1 MRHASAAFDSHDS
14 GLQPSRGVVAI
25 VGRPNVGKSTL
36 FNRTIGRRKAI
47 TAREAGTTR
56 DRVYGDVEWAGA
68 RFALID
74 TGGLDFSDQQHL
86 TTNIRLQAK
95 AGASEADVVILV
107 VDGAEG
113 ITGADLEAVD
123 WIRQLGKP
131 VVVAVNKVDNDKR
144 SHNRGEFYSLGF
156 DRVLS
161 ISALH
166 GRGIDDLLEATFQLL
181 PETSAQVDADD
192 DDEITIAIVGRP
204 NVGKSQLLNT
214 LTRRDRAIVS
224 DLPGTTR
231 DPVDSLIEFGER
243 RIRLVDT
250 AGIRRR
256 GRINPGAERFSVG
269 RALQAISRSDMAVLV
284 IDATE
289 RVSAQDM
296 HLAGYV
302 DEQGK
307 GLIVAVNKWDLI
319 EDKAGARL
327 YIEDWLR
334 SSLAFARYFLIEF
347 TSAKTGYH
355 VDRLFKTAALIHDSR
370 RLQVPTPAL
379 NQVIQKAS
387 QMRRP
392 ASTKGRTLNVF
403 YATQVDV
410 APPTF
415 TIFVN
420 DPQLAHFSYVRY
432 LMNQIRRAWDFPG
445 TPIKINLRARPRTGN
460 RADEH

>member
-1 MRHASAAFDSHDS
+1 MELDYSDQR
-14 GLQPSRGVVAI
+14 LEPSRGVVAI

-47 TAREAGTTR
+47 TEREAGTTR
-56 DRVYGDVEWAGA
+56 DRVYGDVEWGGS

-74 TGGLDFSDQQHL
+74 TGGLDFGDQERL
-86 TTNIRLQAK
+86 ATNIRLQAE

-107 VDGAEG
+107 VDGVEG
-113 ITGADLEAVD
+113 LTAADMEAVD

-131 VVVAVNKVDNDKR
+131 AVVAVNKIDNDR
-144 SHNRGEFYSLGF
+144 RMHNRSEFFSLGF
-156 DRVLS
+156 DDVLAV
-161 ISALH
+161 SAIH
-166 GRGIDDLLEATFQLL
+166 GRGIDDLLGTTVGLL
-181 PETSAQVDADD
+181 PERARQVEAD

-214 LTRRDRAIVS
+214 LTRKERAIVS

-231 DPVDSLIEFGER
+231 DPVDSLVEFGGR

-256 GRINPGAERFSVG
+256 GRINPGLERFSVG
-269 RALQAISRSDMAVLV
+269 RALQAVSRSDVVVLV
-284 IDATE
+284 IDAME
-289 RVSAQDM
+289 GVAAQDM

-307 GLIVAVNKWDLI
+307 GLIVAINKWDLI
-319 EDKAGARL
+319 EDRAGARRHF
-327 YIEDWLR
+327 EDWLR
-334 SSLAFARYFLIEF
+334 SSLVFASYFLTEF
-347 TSAKTGYH
+347 ISAKTGYR
-355 VDRLFKTAALIHDSR
+355 VDRVFKTAALIHDSR
-370 RLQVPTPAL
+370 RFQVPTSAL
-379 NQVIQKAS
+379 NQVIQRAS
-387 QMRRP
+387 QARRP
-392 ASTKGRTLNVF
+392 ASSKGRTLNVL

-415 TIFVN
+415 SLFVN
-420 DPQLAHFSYVRY
+420 DPQLAHRSYVRY

-445 TPIKINLRARPRTGN
+445 TPIKINLRPRPRPGN
-460 RADEH
+460 KADES